1 MTLENKM
8 EKDDHCQLNDND
20 PKLNNHLQPYFV
32 GMGLFY
38 FPQHCISYVAST
50 EEMLGKYWLNKHM
63 NV

>member
-32 GMGLFY
+32 GYGPFLF
-38 FPQHCISYVAST
+38 SST
-50 EEMLGKYWLNKHM
+50 LYPLRGQYRGNAR
-63 NV
+63 